1 MSIFYYSITPY
12 FAQIPACVIIS
23 AVEIDV
29 LIEEGVAPCLEAS
42 WLQGVAGQV
51 LAARGVSSDAELGLV
66 IASQERVQQL
76 NRDYLG
82 RDKPTDVIAFSMLPE
97 QSAGGEPFVLPPD
110 GMAHLGEVI
119 IAYPQ
124 AVVQAEEQG
133 HTVEREITIL
143 IIHGILHLLGYDD
156 EKPELK
162 REMRAREKETLS
174 QIEGGR
180 S

>member
-1 MSIFYYSITPY
+1 
-12 FAQIPACVIIS
+12 
-23 AVEIDV
+23 VEINV
-29 LIEEGVAPCLEAS
+29 LIEEGIEECLKAD
-42 WLQGVAGQV
+42 WLQNVAEQV
-51 LAARGVSSDAELGLV
+51 LIAQGVCSKAELGLF
-66 IASQERVQQL
+66 IATQERAQAL

-97 QSAGGEPFVLPPD
+97 QPAGREPFVPPPD
-110 GMAHLGEVI
+110 GVRHLGEVI

-133 HTVEREITIL
+133 HSTEREITIL

-156 EKPELK
+156 EKPALK
-162 REMRAREKETLS
+162 REMRAREREVLS
-174 QIEGGR
+174 RIEGGE